1 MGTRSRPCA
10 ATKHGKRDRRRR
22 CSANDCRAGRIGP
35 APGHR
40 RPSPAGIAR
49 THLDARYFG
58 FAFWAQSCGTRPRC
72 RCDPNRRHCGAP
84 GTRQNSN
91 PMEGLRERASGKRTI
106 VPIDLGAGC
115 SDAGAIKNARSAN
128 QPGPQSPHPAA
139 EAIPLGASL
148 IGAAEGANIVIDG
161 LANGSTVTVGQS
173 LGANTW
179 RIPVSDLNDALVRPP
194 EGYAGSMDLMV
205 ELRLTDHDLVDRK
218 ALHVEWT
225 AEINA
230 GAQPPADLKQ
240 MFNQFVENYTASTG
254 HKTFSA
260 REREILFTKFQQSLN
275 SQISVRSAR

>member
-1 MGTRSRPCA
+1 
-10 ATKHGKRDRRRR
+10 
-22 CSANDCRAGRIGP
+22 
-35 APGHR
+35 
-40 RPSPAGIAR
+40 
-49 THLDARYFG
+49 
-58 FAFWAQSCGTRPRC
+58 
-72 RCDPNRRHCGAP
+72 
-84 GTRQNSN
+84 
-91 PMEGLRERASGKRTI
+91 
-106 VPIDLGAGC
+106 
-115 SDAGAIKNARSAN
+115 
-128 QPGPQSPHPAA
+128 
-139 EAIPLGASL
+139 
-148 IGAAEGANIVIDG
+148 
-161 LANGSTVTVGQS
+161 VTVGQS

-205 ELRLTDHDLVDRK
+205 ELRLTDDALVDRK

-260 REREILFTKFQQSLN
+260 REREILFTKFQQYLN